1 MKHQAIAI
9 FADASG
15 EKDNPGFHHLLI
27 IGMQRGGKRQ
37 RGNGILKKIL

>member
-9 FADASG
+9 FANVSG

-27 IGMQRGGKRQ
+27 IGMQRGEKRQ
-37 RGNGILKKIL
+37 KGNWILKKIL